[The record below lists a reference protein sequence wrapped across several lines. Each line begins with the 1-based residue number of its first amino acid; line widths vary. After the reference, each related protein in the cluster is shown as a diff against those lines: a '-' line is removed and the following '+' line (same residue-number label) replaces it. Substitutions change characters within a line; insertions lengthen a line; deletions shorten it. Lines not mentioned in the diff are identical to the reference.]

1 MKGREFFEERGRH
14 NEMVFAYI
22 GLALLFFWGCY
33 CIRKGVHP
41 ENRKR
46 RVRSGEEDCAAR
58 IQNTT
63 LLTGRF
69 REIGTSF
76 QVLGEILA
84 KEPQELRQDKEAD
97 FWKMRLAE
105 SRQAMA
111 EQYLELS
118 RTMEEWEQELA
129 CTKDVTE
136 EWKKQ
141 LKRRARES
149 GIVVKQV
156 LLTENG
162 RQKEACLTV
171 RCGGRLLGSRELAQA
186 MKGICGGN
194 WKVIPGER
202 AILTR
207 KPCQIRLET
216 EPVYRVS
223 FGVARKTKF
232 REKVSGDSFSQQWLA
247 GGRALLALCDGMGSG
262 ERAFAES

>member
-97 FWKMRLAE
+97 F
-105 SRQAMA
+105 
-111 EQYLELS
+111 
-118 RTMEEWEQELA
+118 
-129 CTKDVTE
+129 
-136 EWKKQ
+136 
-141 LKRRARES
+141 
-149 GIVVKQV
+149 
-156 LLTENG
+156 
-162 RQKEACLTV
+162 
-171 RCGGRLLGSRELAQA
+171 
-186 MKGICGGN
+186 
-194 WKVIPGER
+194 
-202 AILTR
+202 
-207 KPCQIRLET
+207 
-216 EPVYRVS
+216 
-223 FGVARKTKF
+223 
-232 REKVSGDSFSQQWLA
+232 
-247 GGRALLALCDGMGSG
+247 
-262 ERAFAES
+262 